1 MMRYHSTFPILQNK
15 TNQIQEKKNSQY
27 DYSEM
32 FIQSAISIERNIQMP
47 SMQSTQNVPMNTVN
61 EQLV

>member
-1 MMRYHSTFPILQNK
+1 
-15 TNQIQEKKNSQY
+15 
-27 DYSEM
+27 M